1 MWDECMLF
9 YLKKKRKILSHL
21 TTPRLYMSMWAGWG
35 VSKVVNLSS
44 KTSFSPKKSAN
55 LSDIWPHPG
64 PTCPCG
70 RRSHVCHVSGGGPWY
85 TRVNDKTG
93 NVQILGGNNICP
105 RFKRN
110 WSTHV
115 YYNTLHSEATHASP
129 LIFALAHDSRLTRLG
144 CDWKKAL
151 WRDWP
156 IYLHWAQNLISVL
169 NRVLFCRV
177 CVCSARCEGP
187 TPQRGH
193 DGRRLNQQNLYL
205 LLITFAKCQPDTRS
219 AILRVWVIAA
229 AITGTTTTFS
239 FEPVED
245 ILRAITCHGEIQY
258 LRNTA
263 WRAECRRNWVV
274 SATATLLQM
283 TLMYWSTPN
292 VPLKSPSERFRR
304 S

>member
-1 MWDECMLF
+1 M
-9 YLKKKRKILSHL
+9 
-21 TTPRLYMSMWAGWG
+21 
-35 VSKVVNLSS
+35 
-44 KTSFSPKKSAN
+44 
-55 LSDIWPHPG
+55 
-64 PTCPCG
+64 
-70 RRSHVCHVSGGGPWY
+70 
-85 TRVNDKTG
+85 
-93 NVQILGGNNICP
+93 
-105 RFKRN
+105 
-110 WSTHV
+110 
-115 YYNTLHSEATHASP
+115 HSEATHASP

-229 AITGTTTTFS
+229 AITGT
-239 FEPVED
+239 D
-245 ILRAITCHGEIQY
+245 HLHLLLWTCRRYPKGY
-258 LRNTA
+258 YMPWRNTIFEKYCMTGRVQEELSCQCNGYPAADDLDVLINSKCTPQVAIREVSKKLILSMA
-263 WRAECRRNWVV
+263 WLSPSSGRTSYRA
-274 SATATLLQM
+274 SK
-283 TLMYWSTPN
+283 
-292 VPLKSPSERFRR
+292 LKSGQKAAGRIALYGLVARSAPKECPRYLNCSTSMWYIQRPKTLIFINCPHILSYGHIWLKIRTQGIRYFYYSPS
-304 S
+304 SS

>member
-21 TTPRLYMSMWAGWG
+21 TTPWLYMSMWAGWG

-115 YYNTLHSEATHASP
+115 YYNTLCPAFRSNTCLPAYLCPCAWFPTYPVGMRLKEGP
-129 LIFALAHDSRLTRLG
+129 LAGLAHLFTLG
-144 CDWKKAL
+144 TK
-151 WRDWP
+151 P
-156 IYLHWAQNLISVL
+156 NL
-169 NRVLFCRV
+169 C
-177 CVCSARCEGP
+177 
-187 TPQRGH
+187 
-193 DGRRLNQQNLYL
+193 
-205 LLITFAKCQPDTRS
+205 
-219 AILRVWVIAA
+219 
-229 AITGTTTTFS
+229 
-239 FEPVED
+239 FEPRPVLPRVRLQCTMRGPNASEGAR
-245 ILRAITCHGEIQY
+245 RAPAKPTKPLFVAH
-258 LRNTA
+258 
-263 WRAECRRNWVV
+263 
-274 SATATLLQM
+274 
-283 TLMYWSTPN
+283 N
-292 VPLKSPSERFRR
+292 VC
-304 S
+304 